1 MVCALTVSAR
11 CLAAFSTASPHLFS
25 QNVGLVSVTGVHS
38 RWVCVASGAILIIFG
53 MVPKM
58 AVLVASIPQFVL
70 GGAGLVMFGMVL
82 ATGSHS
88 GAYQLLL

>member
-1 MVCALTVSAR
+1 MTR
-11 CLAAFSTASPHLFS
+11 
-25 QNVGLVSVTGVHS
+25 VHS
-38 RWVCVASGAILIIFG
+38 RWVCIASGIILILFG

-82 ATGSHS
+82 ATGIRICRAVTTPLTVTTSILWRS
-88 GAYQLLL
+88 VSVLA